1 MKITDIK
8 PYPVWVGFRN
18 QFIVKV
24 ETDEGIYGLGE
35 GGLSGRELAVKGAV
49 QHYRE
54 FLIGKD
60 PLKRGALWQE
70 MYRSQYFEGGRVL
83 TAAISAIDI
92 ALHDIAGKAL
102 GVPVY
107 QLLGGKQRDLIP
119 CFATMGGASYEE
131 WRDNAQLLIGQGWNV
146 IRTWIAQPHYDDRLL
161 YEPRESIGMT
171 ADWLTRLRAEVGPDP
186 VLGIDYHHRLS
197 VAEAASFCQRMP
209 RGTLDFLEEP
219 IRDECPEAYEA
230 LRKMTDVPMAIGEEF
245 SNKWQFLPYV
255 ERGITNFARIDI
267 SNVGGFT
274 EAMKVAGWC
283 EAHYIDLM
291 PHNPL
296 GAITTAATLHLGAA
310 VANFSWLEVR
320 SSPTEKWTLD
330 YDLFPVQP
338 LNEGPVFRVPDGPGL
353 GVEFDEEAAVK
364 QEFRFNEHYALHRRD
379 GSYTN
384 A

>member
-197 VAEAASFCQRMP
+197 VHARLYRGADPRRVP
-209 RGTLDFLEEP
+209 RG
-219 IRDECPEAYEA
+219 
-230 LRKMTDVPMAIGEEF
+230 LR
-245 SNKWQFLPYV
+245 
-255 ERGITNFARIDI
+255 
-267 SNVGGFT
+267 
-274 EAMKVAGWC
+274 
-283 EAHYIDLM
+283 
-291 PHNPL
+291 
-296 GAITTAATLHLGAA
+296 GAA
-310 VANFSWLEVR
+310 QDDRCAH
-320 SSPTEKWTLD
+320 
-330 YDLFPVQP
+330 
-338 LNEGPVFRVPDGPGL
+338 G
-353 GVEFDEEAAVK
+353 
-364 QEFRFNEHYALHRRD
+364 HRRRVLQQVAVLALCGARHHQFRAHRHLQRGRVHRGD
-379 GSYTN
+379 EGGGVVRGALYRPH
-384 A
+384 AP